1 MSPERSAEGGW
12 LDAIRDDLE
21 REHVAWQTALDSA
34 RDGASLIELLC
45 DCSRFGNLDWDA
57 GDADHH
63 HWRCTAGMFEYWCA
77 RNPVAAARWLESL
90 AADPPAP
97 PVW

>member
-12 LDAIRDDLE
+12 LGAISAQVD
-21 REHVAWQTALDSA
+21 REHAAWQAAVDRTP
-34 RDGASLIELLC
+34 DGASLIELLC
-45 DCSRFGNLDWDA
+45 DCSRFGNLEWDV

-77 RNPVAAARWLESL
+77 RNPAAAAIWLESV